1 MASDAS
7 RQSIDTIMRMTYS
20 APTAAQG
27 TAEHVLDG
35 GLAAS
40 LKRCWATYLARR
52 SRRTAMAALCAM
64 SDLELRDMGLR
75 RCDIPRG
82 VRGEV
87 ARDRTCI
94 PRG

>member
-1 MASDAS
+1 MA
-7 RQSIDTIMRMTYS
+7 TIMITTYG

-27 TAEHVLDG
+27 TAEHVPDG
-35 GLAAS
+35 GLAA
-40 LKRCWATYLARR
+40 LKRCWAAYLARR
-52 SRRTAMAALCAM
+52 SRRAAMTALCAM

-87 ARDRTCI
+87 TRDRTCI